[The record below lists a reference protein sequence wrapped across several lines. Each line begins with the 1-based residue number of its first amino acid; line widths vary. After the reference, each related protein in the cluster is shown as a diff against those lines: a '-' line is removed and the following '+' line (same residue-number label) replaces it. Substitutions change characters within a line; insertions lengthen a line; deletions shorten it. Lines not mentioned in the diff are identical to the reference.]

1 MSYHNAKAS
10 ICFSCVLSY
19 PATVLRG
26 KKLKK
31 KKQIIN
37 LKLPPPENVA
47 RYFVFL
53 HFPGNSRKET
63 ELPVKEDRLSGPLF
77 LCSSFPLLTE
87 PVTKV
92 CSSFAEN
99 NRIGSVRCHVTG
111 SHGEAL
117 YIDISSM
124 VLI

>member
-1 MSYHNAKAS
+1 MSYHNAKGS
-10 ICFSCVLSY
+10 LCFSCVLSY
-19 PATVLRG
+19 PASCSE
-26 KKLKK
+26 KKNKLKK
-31 KKQIIN
+31 NQIIN
-37 LKLPPPENVA
+37 IKLTLPKNVA
-47 RYFVFL
+47 YHFVIL
-53 HFPGNSRKET
+53 HFPGNRRE
-63 ELPVKEDRLSGPLF
+63 EAELSGSLF
-77 LCSSFPLLTE
+77 LCSSCPLLTE
-87 PVTKV
+87 PVAKV